1 MKHKIKTI
9 IYYISGSTV
18 IAVLPDIFIDWSC
31 FNMVKLIESTHSLG
45 DIDEIQG
52 DLSWCDKYAYD
63 LTDSVKYLEKYLLN
77 GNRKSDD
84 LDAFLLEHA
93 QEIDEIT
100 TKLHDITEDFN
111 DLSFDLQC
119 FIDGIR

>member
-1 MKHKIKTI
+1 
-9 IYYISGSTV
+9 
-18 IAVLPDIFIDWSC
+18 
-31 FNMVKLIESTHSLG
+31 MVNLIESTHALD

-52 DLSWCDKYAYD
+52 DLSWCDKYTHD

-77 GNRKSDD
+77 GNRKSKD